1 MKTVEELRQ
10 IASDMTSDTNNV
22 NKYLSESPRIA
33 NFLIGYDYAS
43 SLSMESQWIS
53 VEERFPEAYSEL
65 GFSVNVLLYTGGKT
79 PKIGYY
85 DLKQNKFFD
94 DDIRIYA
101 VSHWQPLP
109 ENPPTK

>member
-43 SLSMESQWIS
+43 SRSMESQWID
-53 VEERFPEAYSEL
+53 VKER
-65 GFSVNVLLYTGGKT
+65 
-79 PKIGYY
+79 
-85 DLKQNKFFD
+85 
-94 DDIRIYA
+94 
-101 VSHWQPLP
+101 LP
-109 ENPPTK
+109 ENEDTVLISNINTQSLTTTAIHIDGKFFMLELQQIADEVTHWMPLPQPPTK

>member
-43 SLSMESQWIS
+43 SHSMESQWIDVKES
-53 VEERFPEAYSEL
+53 KKAVFDERKIRMAFKDFIEDVPNGTAREFFRFLIEL
-65 GFSVNVLLYTGGKT
+65 S
-79 PKIGYY
+79 Y
-85 DLKQNKFFD
+85 DE
-94 DDIRIYA
+94 
-101 VSHWQPLP
+101 QP
-109 ENPPTK
+109 PPNHDRLE